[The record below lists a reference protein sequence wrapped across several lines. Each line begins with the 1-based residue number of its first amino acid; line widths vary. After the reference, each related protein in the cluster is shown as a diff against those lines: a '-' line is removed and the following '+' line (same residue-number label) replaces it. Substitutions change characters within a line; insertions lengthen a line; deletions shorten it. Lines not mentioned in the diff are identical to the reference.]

1 MASSL
6 LTVRSGH
13 TAPCTGCVHERCSAL
28 CWYHLLCG
36 GGNVRSGPYACYE
49 DVWGSGGM
57 AALILDLSAK
67 FSEWSVFCSGQFT
80 HERDHPV
87 PIEQRT
93 DWPHQSRSGP
103 CEDKYRA
110 LSGNQTVISRTHW
123 QCELYNN
130 VALTRVAPCNSKLIA
145 VIYSAAFSCTWW
157 SPGTQKQ
164 LTGCS
169 YCAEIVMWCEVLTC
183 CVLTEQPTGL
193 TGAIE

>member
-1 MASSL
+1 MLRRSWRGEAVCMSSQTARFHIKITLILMTSSL

-36 GGNVRSGPYACYE
+36 GGNVRSGPYARYE

-57 AALILDLSAK
+57 TALILDLSAK
-67 FSEWSVFCSGQFT
+67 FSEWSVFCSGRFT
-80 HERDHPV
+80 RERDHPV

-110 LSGNQTVISRTHW
+110 LSGNQTVISRTYW
-123 QCELYNN
+123 QCELCNTCRTY
-130 VALTRVAPCNSKLIA
+130 TR
-145 VIYSAAFSCTWW
+145 CT
-157 SPGTQKQ
+157 
-164 LTGCS
+164 L
-169 YCAEIVMWCEVLTC
+169 
-183 CVLTEQPTGL
+183 
-193 TGAIE
+193 